1 MLNSMQAMQFKAE
14 AFNPHPLFRNPNV
27 QTLAGE
33 YFRKLRQHPLF
44 RRVRLNTSDD
54 DFLDIDFVDVEDYS
68 WAELGHDAPII
79 YFLHGLEGD
88 ARRGYAID
96 FYTAAARAGFR
107 CVGINY
113 RSCSG
118 EMNRLPRFYH
128 MGATEDVG
136 FVLHYLLDLF
146 PDVPVLMVGVSLGA
160 NMVLKY
166 FGECGDSLS
175 ERVIAG
181 AAISPPFVATGFQK
195 ISDDPVGKI
204 YGGHLLKK
212 LQAKVR
218 LKADMLYHTDAD
230 PYRALKARTLREFDD
245 AITAPLH
252 GFNGAQDYYGQSNSI
267 NFLGDI
273 RRPALLIRSE
283 DDPFFNRDIPHDI
296 IAENDDLVPA
306 FTAYGG
312 HVGFL
317 EGTSP
322 FNYSNWAERQIL
334 NFFEAVLAEH

>member
-1 MLNSMQAMQFKAE
+1 MQAINFKAE
-14 AFNPHPLFRNPNV
+14 PFRPHPLMRNPHM

-33 YFRKLRQHPLF
+33 YFRKLSPAPRFQ
-44 RRVRLNTSDD
+44 RIRLDTPDG
-54 DFLDIDFVDVEDYS
+54 DFLDVDFVDVESYS
-68 WAELGHDAPII
+68 GAEIGKDAPII

-88 ARRGYAID
+88 ARRGYALD
-96 FYTAAARAGFR
+96 FYTSATGAGFR

-136 FVLHYLLDLF
+136 FVLNYLLDMF
-146 PDVPVLMVGVSLGA
+146 PAVPVLVVGVSLGG
-160 NMVLKY
+160 NILLKY

-175 ERVIAG
+175 NRVIAG
-181 AAISPPFVATGFQK
+181 AVISPPFVATGTQK
-195 ISDDPVGKI
+195 ISDDPIGKL

-218 LKADMLYHTDAD
+218 LKADILYHTNAD

-252 GFNGAQDYYGQSNSI
+252 GFDGAQDYYAQCNSI
-267 NFLGDI
+267 NFLQDI
-273 RRPALLIRSE
+273 RRPTLLIRSE

-296 IAENDDLVPA
+296 IAKNDYLVPA
-306 FTAYGG
+306 FTEYGG

-322 FNYSNWAERQIL
+322 FNYRNQAERQTL
-334 NFFEAVLAEH
+334 RFFETVLAGI